1 MALLWRDQIKKGG
14 AVTIGIFDG
23 VHRGHQ
29 LLLER
34 ARTFIESNPLDQN
47 PLANDQLDNV
57 VALTFYPHPTALL
70 APDREPTFLLTLEE
84 RITQLLLHGADAVAI
99 HEFTQEFA
107 NLTAEEFIEEIL
119 IKELQARHIVVGA
132 NFTFG
137 HKALGNTKLLASR
150 KEFSLD
156 IVELEEDVDQ
166 VISSTR
172 IRALIKN
179 GEVESAHQLLTRPH
193 QLSGEVIH
201 GEKRGR
207 EIGYPTANIKTE
219 SKASI
224 PSEGVYAGWLSVGT
238 HRWQAAISIGRN
250 PTFPK
255 TDGERAIQVEA
266 YAIDQEGLELYGQVA
281 QIEFGFHLRETL
293 KFDSLDEL
301 LTQMAIDVERAREL
315 TS

>member
-255 TDGERAIQVEA
+255 TDGERGIQVEA

>member
-47 PLANDQLDNV
+47 PLANDQLANV

>member
-34 ARTFIESNPLDQN
+34 ARTFIESNPLDKN

>member
-1 MALLWRDQIKKGG
+1 MALLWRDQVRRGG

-34 ARTFIESNPLDQN
+34 ARAFNQSDPAES
-47 PLANDQLDNV
+47 V
-57 VALTFYPHPTALL
+57 VALTFHPHPTALL

-99 HEFTQEFA
+99 HEFTEQFA
-107 NLTAEEFIEEIL
+107 NLTGEEFIEEIL
-119 IKELQARHIVVGA
+119 IKELQARHVVVGA

-137 HKALGNTKLLASR
+137 HKALGNTELLASR

-156 IVELEEDVDQ
+156 IVELEEDVED

-172 IRALIKN
+172 IRSLIKS
-179 GEVESAHQLLTRPH
+179 GEVEIAHQLLTRPH
-193 QLSGEVIH
+193 QISGEVIH

-207 EIGYPTANIKTE
+207 EIGYPTANVKAD
-219 SKASI
+219 SKATV

-250 PTFPK
+250 PTFLK
-255 TDGERAIQVEA
+255 VDGERAIQVEA
-266 YAIDQEGLELYGQVA
+266 YAIDQVGLELYGQMA

-293 KFDSLDEL
+293 KFESLDEL
-301 LTQMAIDVERAREL
+301 LTQMASDVERAREL